1 MKKQNRYLY
10 MDILNILAIIS
21 VVALHCGGIGN
32 TFSTARWWKTSLIIE
47 VVCYFAVPIFV
58 MLSGANLMSYRKKYD
73 TKTFFKKRF
82 NRVLIPTVVWFTIM
96 SIWKIFIIKTL
107 NVDDIGIVGFINL
120 LFENKIEF
128 TYYYLFVILGLYL
141 TMPLLSQLTDEKY
154 RKTLWYVVGVFF
166 IFNSL
171 VPGILSLFKINWN
184 YDFSILIGCYAMY
197 AILGY
202 LLSTQDVPKKYRYI
216 IYAFAILG
224 LIYRY
229 VTTYIFSYAA
239 GKNVILTWKGHS
251 QFAVILLSCA
261 VFLFVK
267 NLNLKKLENNKK
279 VTDIIAKIAN
289 CSFGV
294 YLLHLIVRYYETELF
309 NINIH
314 SWQWRTTGVITTYLI
329 SLLIVLIIKKIPV
342 LKRIVG

>member
-1 MKKQNRYLY
+1 MKKQSRYLY

-96 SIWKIFIIKTL
+96 SIWKMFIIKTL
-107 NVDDIGIVGFINL
+107 DIGSIGIVGFINL
-120 LFENKIEF
+120 LFDNKIEF
-128 TYYYLFVILGLYL
+128 TYYYLFIILGLYL
-141 TMPLLSQLTDEKY
+141 TMPLLSQLTDDKY
-154 RKTLWYVVGVFF
+154 RKTLWYVVGTFF

-171 VPGILSLFKINWN
+171 VPGVLLLFKINWN
-184 YDFSILIGCYAMY
+184 YDFSILISCYAMY

-202 LLSTQDVPKKYRYI
+202 LLSTQDIPQKYRYT
-216 IYAFAILG
+216 IYILAVLG
-224 LIYRY
+224 MVYRY
-229 VTTYIFSYAA
+229 ATAYMFSYAA
-239 GKNVILTWKGHS
+239 GKNVILTWNGHS
-251 QFAVILLSCA
+251 QFAVIIQACA

-267 NLNLKKLENNKK
+267 NLNFKKLENNKK
-279 VTDIIAKIAN
+279 VTNIIAKMAN